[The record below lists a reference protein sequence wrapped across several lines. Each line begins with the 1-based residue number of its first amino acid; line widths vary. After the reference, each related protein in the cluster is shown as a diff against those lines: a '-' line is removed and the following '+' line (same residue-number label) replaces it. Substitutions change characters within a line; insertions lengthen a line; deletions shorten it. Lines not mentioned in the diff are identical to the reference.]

1 MTEQL
6 WLTQQF
12 ELHQI
17 RLRAV
22 AYRMLGSI
30 DQASDAVQQ
39 ARQRIDV
46 ASADTANLSAWLT
59 AIVARQCLD
68 TLRSRGSERNRCR
81 HQHAKLVPNTP
92 LGGDRADTEGCDD
105 AVGLAVLVVLE
116 TIPPLERL
124 AFVLHELLAI
134 PLQDTAQI
142 LGRSPEA
149 TEALARRARQHIRG
163 AAGPP
168 PGS

>member
-12 ELHQI
+12 ELHQT

-22 AYRMLGSI
+22 PYRMLGSI
-30 DQASDAVQQ
+30 DQASDAI
-39 ARQRIDV
+39 QRIDV
-46 ASADTANLSAWLT
+46 ASAADTANLSAWLT

-81 HQHAKLVPNTP
+81 HQRAKLVPSTP
-92 LGGDRADTEGCDD
+92 LGGDQADTEGCED

-149 TEALARRARQHIRG
+149 TDALARRARQHIRG